1 MHTDPEGINM
11 RKSLVSTLIYA
22 LGNAIGLALAA
33 LLLPGFKIGVTAF
46 VVAVLIFSGLQLI
59 LKPLIIKLSKKA
71 IKRLL
76 PFEIEELR
84 IWLLEFTANK
94 PELYVSLAIL
104 KS

>member
-1 MHTDPEGINM
+1 MA
-11 RKSLVSTLIYA
+11 RAIYDYT
-22 LGNAIGLALAA
+22 
-33 LLLPGFKIGVTAF
+33 KT
-46 VVAVLIFSGLQLI
+46 I
-59 LKPLIIKLSKKA
+59 LKKVSFDIDLFTKELKKA

-84 IWLLEFTANK
+84 IWLLEFTVNK

>member
-1 MHTDPEGINM
+1 MA
-11 RKSLVSTLIYA
+11 RAIYDYT
-22 LGNAIGLALAA
+22 
-33 LLLPGFKIGVTAF
+33 KT
-46 VVAVLIFSGLQLI
+46 I
-59 LKPLIIKLSKKA
+59 LKKVSFDIDLFTKELKKA

-84 IWLLEFTANK
+84 IWLLEYTANK